1 MHIKRRPRERETRR
15 WLTYAH
21 TDTFAQFFF
30 SEAASLSG
38 VLVDWASVSV
48 FVFVCVR
55 HRMVDP
61 SAAVTETDGE
71 IPASSGK

>member
-1 MHIKRRPRERETRR
+1 MHI
-15 WLTYAH
+15 LTH
-21 TDTFAQFFF
+21 SHSFFFFFF